1 MGWEKKV
8 KVVKLPTPT
17 KKSSVSRFAKPKPA
31 KKGDDSFETCSNIVP
46 YKGKLPPI
54 GNIVLEGSSPP
65 SARTH
70 FSRRPIAGK
79 PRPFA
84 P

>member
-1 MGWEKKV
+1 M
-8 KVVKLPTPT
+8 KVVNLPTPV
-17 KKSSVSRFAKPKPA
+17 KKSSVSWSAKPKPA
-31 KKGDDSFETCSNIVP
+31 KKGDDSFETCSDIVP
-46 YKGKLPPI
+46 YEGKLPAI